1 MAMLPIYGK
10 QYIRFAETFHAP
22 ARNEADSADVA
33 VEEFTVVMPAVDGA
47 KYAAPISHLTVT
59 TGPHEVLGVAQYA
72 VRTVTDGPKDNRAFS
87 VATSGLLLVKVAA
100 ASSGETI
107 AIGSA
112 LAVNTAG
119 EALHTGGLVIT
130 KGGSSA
136 IVRERI
142 TTGGTDYVLVS
153 FN

>member
-1 MAMLPIYGK
+1 MLPIYGK
-10 QYIRFAETFHAP
+10 QYVRFAETFHAP
-22 ARNEADSADVA
+22 TRNEADSADVV

-47 KYAAPISHLTVT
+47 KYAAPISHLTTT
-59 TGPHEVLGVAQYA
+59 TGPHEVLGVAQMK
-72 VRTVTDGPKDNRAFS
+72 VRGVTEGPKDNRAFS

-107 AIGSA
+107 EGA
-112 LAVNTAG
+112 LAVNPAG

-130 KGGSSA
+130 KNGTSA